1 MNNYTCNVVDL
12 TDNPTAK
19 SVITSQL
26 TIAPLSI
33 ALLFDLSP
41 HDPNVIILDS
51 IYTNGFLSNEK
62 KSLILMISLLQATA
76 EKLELQLNDIDSG
89 LDFSEG
95 DEFII

>member
-1 MNNYTCNVVDL
+1 MNDYTCNVIDL

-19 SVITSQL
+19 SVITTQL
-26 TIAPLSI
+26 TTAPLSI

-51 IYTNGFLSNEK
+51 IYTNGLIANEK
-62 KSLILMISLLQATA
+62 KSLTLMISLLHATA
-76 EKLELQLNDIDSG
+76 EKLELQLKDTDSD